1 MKKRNMITLAGVFVA
16 GLVLSGCNDTKHA
29 EHQTNA
35 ASSQVEVD
43 VKIAAKTDSGEA
55 VRFLAVSKVDGKTA
69 DSLEDVTFEIWPA
82 GKKDSKHE
90 KIKAE
95 MTKTGNYEAN
105 QKFDVGD
112 YEGLYHI
119 NDKNGIHHMD
129 KLDFTVMDHSHEE
142 ANEEEGHSAGH
153 SHSSGLSIHYAGA
166 DKANVGEELPV
177 AYHIFKDQKVLKANV
192 QVEMI
197 EEGVEKHTYIPL
209 KLVADQ
215 YEGTLPL
222 IAAGKTTLRLH
233 VENAELHH
241 HEDQIIEVSSN

>member
-1 MKKRNMITLAGVFVA
+1 MKKRNMITLAGVFAA
-16 GLVLSGCNDTKHA
+16 GLALSGCNDTKHV
-29 EHQTNA
+29 EQQTNA
-35 ASSQVEVD
+35 ASSQVEVE
-43 VKIAAKTDSGEA
+43 VEVAAKTDSDEP

-82 GKKDSKHE
+82 GKKDAAHE

-95 MTKTGNYEAN
+95 MTKTGNYEAE
-105 QKFDVGD
+105 QKFDAGD

-129 KLDFTVMDHSHEE
+129 KIDFTVMDHSHEE
-142 ANEEEGHSAGH
+142 QEEQAQSNGH
-153 SHSSGLSIHYAGA
+153 SHSSGLTVHYAGA
-166 DKANVGEELPV
+166 DKAIVGEELPV
-177 AYHIFKDQKVLKANV
+177 AYHIFKDEKVLKANV